1 MPLVTGETI
10 DWHSA
15 KKQKAF
21 ICQACIKVAP
31 IVGFNNS
38 VYIGLLVNL
47 SLVLERY
54 EL

>member
-10 DWHSA
+10 DWHAA

-21 ICQACIKVAP
+21 MCQAYIKVAP
-31 IVGFNNS
+31 IVAFNTS
-38 VYIGLLVNL
+38 VCIGLLVNL